1 MQKGFASLE
10 IILTVMIIALLAT
23 VAVPNAA
30 RILDKV
36 ALDYERKRLY
46 SELQF
51 LRTFDRSANVDATG
65 LNMPNFFVGKKK
77 TIRSVAIM
85 NFDFYANSYQ
95 IFRGGKPVR
104 EPHYLS
110 YGVTFSDETEVPKQ
124 IQFDAKG
131 TANVNSKT
139 IVLKSPRGYTTKLRF
154 DSVGRI
160 RGD

>member
-10 IILTVMIIALLAT
+10 IILTVLTIALLAT

-51 LRTFDRSANVDATG
+51 LRTFDRSASVDATG
-65 LNMPNFFVGKKK
+65 LNMSNFFDGRK
-77 TIRSVAIM
+77 TISSVAIM
-85 NFDFYANSYQ
+85 NFDFDANSYQ
-95 IFRGGKPVR
+95 IFRKETPVR

-110 YGVTFSDETEVPKQ
+110 YGVTFSDETDVPKQ

-131 TANVNSKT
+131 TANVTSKT
-139 IVLKSPRGYTTKLRF
+139 IVLESRRGYKTKLRF